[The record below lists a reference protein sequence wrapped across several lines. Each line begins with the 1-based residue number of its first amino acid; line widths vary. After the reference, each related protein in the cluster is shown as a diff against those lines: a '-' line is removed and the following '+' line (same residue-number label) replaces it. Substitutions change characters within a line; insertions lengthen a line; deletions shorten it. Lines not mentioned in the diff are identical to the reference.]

1 MKTNQPSTHDLL
13 AFFRIMNRRQKYP
26 PPRVIA
32 IDVDGTLQH
41 RGSPNNPLIAWCKE
55 RKADGFTMMLWSSRG
70 EDHARRYAELFGVT
84 DLFDLICSKPGYI
97 VDDQGWGWIKYT
109 RVIRSVGDSVGDG
122 QSDDSEA
129 NA

>member
-1 MKTNQPSTHDLL
+1 
-13 AFFRIMNRRQKYP
+13 MNRRQKYP
-26 PPRVIA
+26 PARVIA

-41 RGSPNNPLIAWCKE
+41 RGSPNNRLIEWCKE
-55 RKADGFTMMLWSSRG
+55 RKADGFTLMLWSARG
-70 EDHARRYAELFGVT
+70 EAHARKYAELFEVL

-109 RVIRSVGDSVGDG
+109 RVIRSVGDSVDDG

-129 NA
+129 NSGID

>member
-1 MKTNQPSTHDLL
+1 M
-13 AFFRIMNRRQKYP
+13 IRRQKYP

-32 IDVDGTLQH
+32 IDVDGTLQQ
-41 RGSPNNPLIAWCKE
+41 RGSPNKRLIEWCKE
-55 RKADGFTMMLWSSRG
+55 RKADGFTLILWSARG
-70 EDHARRYAELFGVT
+70 EVYARNYAELFGVL

-109 RVIRSVGDSVGDG
+109 RVIRSVGDSVEDD

-129 NA
+129 NVDRSREGKTNDEG